1 MRFYAH
7 KCFSWGFLY
16 SWTTNKTSRG
26 LRVSLCAKSPGC
38 CNFCNENLL
47 RFLGPLRCSGILCV
61 ISPVYVGIIIYI
73 SPALSFVLN
82 IRASLHCSGLQLWR
96 FQQCRVGLFS
106 YNSCTCKI
114 TGASWVVPVLLL
126 WLKIQ
131 MTLIKNFSLLC
142 MEPAGLLT
150 SSAVLCEEDILCLIL

>member
-1 MRFYAH
+1 MH
-7 KCFSWGFLY
+7 
-16 SWTTNKTSRG
+16 TN
-26 LRVSLCAKSPGC
+26 V
-38 CNFCNENLL
+38 
-47 RFLGPLRCSGILCV
+47 FLGAFCILGLQTKLPEVSGSHFVLSHLDVVIFVMKTYCDSWVLLRCSGILCV

-82 IRASLHCSGLQLWR
+82 IRASVHCSGLQLWR

-131 MTLIKNFSLLC
+131 MTLIKNFSLLYV
-142 MEPAGLLT
+142 EPAGLLT
-150 SSAVLCEEDILCLIL
+150 SSAVLCEEDVLCLIL